1 MVSGRGTRQSSFPRG
16 MRRLSFSVFIRQKKS
31 GGASGSCSGM
41 GVSPGRRESLRLSPF
56 RTQWRTGPRVTQV
69 RQRRTACARA
79 WEASGGGSGA
89 LSPSVS
95 INVEK
100 TPSRSMGRW
109 RSRPL
114 TGAMG
119 KSAPPRPA
127 PVRNSWECAAPPDK
141 TRSTVHLYQYP
152 CGKDPFSLMILLEA

>member
-1 MVSGRGTRQSSFPRG
+1 MFWNGSEPGTQGKLKAVSIQDPVEDRPAGH
-16 MRRLSFSVFIRQKKS
+16 
-31 GGASGSCSGM
+31 
-41 GVSPGRRESLRLSPF
+41 
-56 RTQWRTGPRVTQV
+56 TGPAAADGPVP
-69 RQRRTACARA
+69 RA

-119 KSAPPRPA
+119 KPEQASRVHPTGWPGSYRGPWDG
-127 PVRNSWECAAPPDK
+127 RCL
-141 TRSTVHLYQYP
+141 RSQ
-152 CGKDPFSLMILLEA
+152 